1 MSEAKG
7 NMFFVGAKGAEGSDA
22 FRVVVLSMLDAK
34 AFQEAWERD
43 HTLEV
48 PASFTREQALNLA
61 VWLVLVAGYR
71 EKDFALAYEEEAE
84 A

>member
-7 NMFFVGAKGAEGSDA
+7 NMFFVGTKGAEGSDA

-34 AFQEAWERD
+34 AFQEAWER
-43 HTLEV
+43 EV

-71 EKDFALAYEEEAE
+71 EKDFALAYEREVNET
-84 A
+84 